1 MNVTLI
7 GLGGASGNILNN
19 IAEDSPN
26 DFKYLFINTDKKS
39 IESSLIKNK
48 LHLNVA
54 KDGEIYNSFNEIID
68 NILTHIKDNEKVFVI
83 AGLGGVTG
91 SALLSNLGK
100 LLKANNC
107 SSIAI
112 VTKPFNFE
120 GKVRMEIANK
130 SLEKAKPFFD
140 KIKIFDNKSMFQY
153 AEKETTFTEAF
164 KEMDNRIKGYIESQ
178 I

>member
-1 MNVTLI
+1 MLI

-26 DFKYLFINTDKKS
+26 DFKYLYINTDKKS
-39 IESSLIKNK
+39 IEDSLIETK
-48 LHLNVA
+48 LHLDVTE
-54 KDGEIYNSFNEIID
+54 DEEIDNSFNEIADSILN
-68 NILTHIKDNEKVFVI
+68 NIKENDKVFVI

-130 SLEKAKPFFD
+130 SLEEAKPFYD
-140 KIKIFDNKSMFQY
+140 KIEIFDNQSMFQY
-153 AEKETTFTEAF
+153 AEKETTFIEAF
-164 KEMDNRIKGYIESQ
+164 KEMDTRIKGYIESQ
-178 I
+178 IV